1 MNYDSFCTTITQGLS
16 TQQFQ
21 HFTFVPV
28 QAFPG
33 LIPHQYHETQQQVPV
48 VQIFKMFHFII
59 LLLHQL
65 AQQFARH
72 AGSANTT
79 GFEASETC
87 CFLQF
92 IVMASSSHNTQ

>member
-1 MNYDSFCTTITQGLS
+1 MNYDSLFTTATQGLS
-16 TQQFQ
+16 TKQFQQF
-21 HFTFVPV
+21 TIVPV

-48 VQIFKMFHFII
+48 VEMFKMFHFII

-87 CFLQF
+87 CFLQL
-92 IVMASSSHNTQ
+92 IVMASSCPNTQ